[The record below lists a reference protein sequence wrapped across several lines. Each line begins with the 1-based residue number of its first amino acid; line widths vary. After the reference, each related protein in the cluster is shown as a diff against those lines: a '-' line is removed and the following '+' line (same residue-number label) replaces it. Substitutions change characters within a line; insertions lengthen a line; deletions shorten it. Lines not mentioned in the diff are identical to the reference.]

1 MRPPRVDA
9 PKRTHVRKW
18 QIDFATF
25 GLVEQGQE
33 RRPGG
38 RVDHTLTY
46 ERAAPALNEGRYR
59 VRLVVS
65 GDRLTEVTHFIRI
78 PEAFTR
84 RYQNMRSANEAIGI
98 ASVVGMM
105 LLYVVGGIG
114 VGLFYMLRSRWVL
127 WRPAAAWGVVVGL
140 LQALATVNEWPL
152 MWMTYDTAV
161 PRATFLGQQIAT
173 VVAMFAGFSIFFAP
187 VVHGGGD
194 PDTARVRIAS
204 PVLARLEEGAGQ
216 LEDDPRTDGGG
227 VPARVDLL
235 RLRRPAL
242 PDRDARV
249 RLVDAVGSPAAPG
262 RARDARAMAV
272 GHRELAAG
280 GLLVCG
286 MGGSAV
292 GNWRRP
298 RSETASP
305 GP

>member
-1 MRPPRVDA
+1 MRPPRADA
-9 PKRTHVRKW
+9 AKRTQRARW

-127 WRPAAAWGVVVGL
+127 WRQAAAVGRGG
-140 LQALATVNEWPL
+140 
-152 MWMTYDTAV
+152 
-161 PRATFLGQQIAT
+161 RAAAGARHGER
-173 VVAMFAGFSIFFAP
+173 VAAD
-187 VVHGGGD
+187 VDDVRHGRA
-194 PDTARVRIAS
+194 ARDVSRPADRDGRRDVRRAS
-204 PVLARLEEGAGQ
+204 P
-216 LEDDPRTDGGG
+216 
-227 VPARVDLL
+227 
-235 RLRRPAL
+235 
-242 PDRDARV
+242 
-249 RLVDAVGSPAAPG
+249 SF
-262 RARDARAMAV
+262 
-272 GHRELAAG
+272 
-280 GLLVCG
+280 
-286 MGGSAV
+286 SACRS
-292 GNWRRP
+292 WRRKP
-298 RSETASP
+298 
-305 GP
+305 